1 MRVVKGETWAALM
14 DVLRVVIVLA
24 AVAFQWFT
32 GHPASLLRDA
42 VTEVI
47 ARKRFRLAPFGGSVD
62 LNRSQATADIPG
74 LFRWRAIQ
82 PQEERTQIWHRLFGA
97 DE

>member
-62 LNRSQATADIPG
+62 LNRSRATTDIPG
-74 LFRWRAIQ
+74 PFHMESHSTTGGKDSDLAPTLRS
-82 PQEERTQIWHRLFGA
+82 
-97 DE
+97 

>member
-1 MRVVKGETWAALM
+1 MRVVKGEARAALM

-42 VTEVI
+42 VTKVI
-47 ARKRFRLAPFGGSVD
+47 TRKRVPIYPIWRL
-62 LNRSQATADIPG
+62 R
-74 LFRWRAIQ
+74 
-82 PQEERTQIWHRLFGA
+82 
-97 DE
+97 